1 MTNLAERL
9 SSISEHLNNG
19 VAGPTVT
26 VRELL
31 SWFNSQR
38 RGYWVV
44 KAIKRALEE
53 HDLVTEP
60 NFESTWIDGVIT
72 VKRKS
77 NEELVD
83 EPLDPTFRLGRL
95 DAANKEIVSVAPN
108 DKLERATTLMLTNDF
123 SQLPVMVGARDV
135 KGMITWKTIGIRLAL
150 GRPCQECRDAMET
163 AQLISDEVSLLEA
176 VEVIATHDYVLVT
189 KADKTI
195 SGVVTASDL
204 GSQFKTL
211 SEPFLLVGEIESGIR
226 NLLYGKFNKKQLQAA
241 QHEVDST
248 REVNTPSDLTF
259 GEYIRLLEPDD
270 NWAKLGLRIDRKE
283 FIRQLNRVRE
293 TRNDVMHF
301 DPDGLD
307 PEDKKF
313 LVEFASFLKKL
324 REVRK

>member
-9 SSISEHLNNG
+9 SSISKHLNNG

-31 SWFNSQR
+31 SWLNSQR
-38 RGYWVV
+38 RGNWVV
-44 KAIKRALEE
+44 KTIKRALEE

-77 NEELVD
+77 DEKLVD

-95 DAANKEIVSVAPN
+95 DAANKGIVSVAPN
-108 DKLERATTLMLTNDF
+108 DKLERATTLMLTHDF
-123 SQLPVMVGARDV
+123 SQLPVMAGARDV

-150 GRPCQECRDAMET
+150 GRPCHECRDAMET
-163 AQLISDEVSLLEA
+163 AQLISDEMSLLEA

-204 GSQFKTL
+204 GFQFKTL
-211 SEPFLLVGEIESGIR
+211 SEPFLLMGEIESGIR
-226 NLLYGKFNKKQLQAA
+226 NLLYGKFNNKRLRAA
-241 QHEVDST
+241 QHEADST

-259 GEYIRLLEPDD
+259 GEYIRLLELDD

-301 DPDGLD
+301 DPDGLAPD
-307 PEDKKF
+307 DKKF